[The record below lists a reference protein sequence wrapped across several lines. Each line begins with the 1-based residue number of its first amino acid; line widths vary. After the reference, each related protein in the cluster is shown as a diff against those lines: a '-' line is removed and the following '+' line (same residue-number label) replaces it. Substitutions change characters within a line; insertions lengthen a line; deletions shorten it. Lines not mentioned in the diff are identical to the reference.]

1 MRALT
6 KIRVG
11 SSRCDDAAARRTHHG
26 LTASSQCLT
35 SALLSQVDERGQRAK
50 RNSV

>member
-6 KIRVG
+6 KIEARV
-11 SSRCDDAAARRTHHG
+11 AYHM

-50 RNSV
+50 KNSV